1 MIDRESTH
9 HCRSLILAEIP
20 MPLNQGV
27 LDPIIN
33 IVPEGSFLNPTGL
46 VAISGSTISS
56 QRLVDVIL
64 RAFEAAACSQ
74 GCASSTG
81 FGSGGRNA
89 DGTVIPGFT
98 YGESLG
104 GGSGAGPTWHGKDA
118 TCVVSRLELGRCGEL
133 TYQHSTNTRM
143 TDVEIFEQRTPM
155 LMVESVIRRGSGGK
169 GIHNGG

>member
-1 MIDRESTH
+1 
-9 HCRSLILAEIP
+9 

-27 LDPIIN
+27 LDPITN
-33 IVPEGSFLNPTGL
+33 IVPEGSFLNPTGA

-81 FGSGGRNA
+81 FGSGGRGP

-104 GGSGAGPTWHGKDA
+104 GGSGAGPTWHGRNA
-118 TCVVSRLELGRCGEL
+118 TCVVSWLSTEARKPTEV
-133 TYQHSTNTRM
+133 QHSTNTRM

-155 LMVESVIRRGSGGK
+155 IMVESTIRRGSGGR
-169 GIHNGG
+169 GRYNGGGLLSYIQCISSKLLTVR

>member
-1 MIDRESTH
+1 MIPCEARGIADVF
-9 HCRSLILAEIP
+9 IAKIP

-27 LDPIIN
+27 LDPITN

-56 QRLVDVIL
+56 QRLADVIL

-81 FGSGGRNA
+81 FGSGGRDAHGN
-89 DGTVIPGFT
+89 VIPGFT

-104 GGSGAGPTWHGKDA
+104 GGSGAGPTWNGRHA
-118 TCVVSRLELGRCGEL
+118 TCVVSRIDVHRNTECGC
-133 TYQHSTNTRM
+133 
-143 TDVEIFEQRTPM
+143 
-155 LMVESVIRRGSGGK
+155 
-169 GIHNGG
+169 